1 MSKKLSR
8 GLLASGLCLMLL
20 AGCGGGGDGG
30 ATAGAGG
37 SVGSPSGP
45 GVGSTVE
52 SLLAFMN
59 GLIDG
64 TSETSEPVPLDN
76 TPLPVDDTV

>member
-1 MSKKLSR
+1 MKHLMSR
-8 GLLASGLCLMLL
+8 GLSAGALSLLLL

-30 ATAGAGG
+30 ITAGG
-37 SVGSPSGP
+37 SAGAPGAP
-45 GVGSTVE
+45 GVGGTVQ

-76 TPLPVDDTV
+76 APLPTDDTV